1 MNIRVTYAAFRQQMT
16 HFLTDPQWIIPSL
29 IAPFMFTIVTLM
41 IFKDVDGP
49 IVLQAVL
56 GGGVLGMWGN
66 TLYSSGWS
74 ISYDRYNGTLEPLM
88 VSPTNLMDVVTGRSI
103 WNTLIGLSNAV
114 LVFIFAELMF
124 QTGVGLS
131 DPLQFF
137 FILVITLASLAS
149 IGLIFSAFFVL
160 TRASSVLMS
169 SLEFPIYVV
178 SGAMFPISILPGW
191 AIPISYILAPSWGVD
206 AMKIAAIDGYTGIGP
221 GILGS
226 LGIMIGLTVLY
237 IIMAKWFFRKIERNV
252 RNHGTIG
259 RF

>member
-1 MNIRVTYAAFRQQMT
+1 MNIRATYAAFRQQMT
-16 HFLTDPQWIIPSL
+16 HFLSDPQWIIPSL

-49 IVLQAVL
+49 VVLQAVL

-114 LVFIFAELMF
+114 LVFIVAELMF
-124 QTGVGLS
+124 QTGIGLAN
-131 DPLQFF
+131 PGQFF
-137 FILVITLASLAS
+137 VILILTLASLAS

-191 AIPISYILAPSWGVD
+191 VMPISFILAPSWGVD
-206 AMKIAAIDGYTGIGP
+206 AMKIVALDGYTG
-221 GILGS
+221 LGMGVMGS
-226 LGIMIGLTVLY
+226 IAIMFALTIVYVFL
-237 IIMAKWFFRKIERNV
+237 AKWLFRKIERNV
-252 RNHGTIG
+252 RSHGNIG

>member
-1 MNIRVTYAAFRQQMT
+1 MNVRASYAAFRQQMT

-29 IAPFMFTIVTLM
+29 IAPFMFTMVVLM
-41 IFKDVDGP
+41 IYQDVDGP
-49 IVLQAVL
+49 VVLQAVL

-88 VSPTNLMDVVTGRSI
+88 TSPTRLMDVVAGRSV

-114 LVFIFAELMF
+114 LVFVIAEIMF
-124 QTGVGLS
+124 RTGVGLAN
-131 DPLQFF
+131 PAEFF
-137 FILVITLASLAS
+137 FILIITLASLAS
-149 IGLIFSAFFVL
+149 IGLVFSAFFVL

-178 SGAMFPISILPGW
+178 SGAMFPITLLPDW
-191 AIPISYILAPSWGVD
+191 VIPFSYLLAPSWGVD
-206 AMKIAAIDGYTGIGP
+206 AMKIAALEGYEGIGL
-221 GILGS
+221 GIAGS
-226 LGIMIGLTVLY
+226 LGLMLLLTAVY
-237 IIMAKWFFRKIERNV
+237 ILMARWLFKKIERNV
-252 RNHGTIG
+252 RSYGTIT